1 MPKGTYVKA
10 KDRATVKP
18 KKIVVVR
25 QASKKP
31 KAKGRYA

>member
-18 KKIVVVR
+18 KKRVVVR
-25 QASKKP
+25 QAPKKP
-31 KAKGRYA
+31 KGRYA